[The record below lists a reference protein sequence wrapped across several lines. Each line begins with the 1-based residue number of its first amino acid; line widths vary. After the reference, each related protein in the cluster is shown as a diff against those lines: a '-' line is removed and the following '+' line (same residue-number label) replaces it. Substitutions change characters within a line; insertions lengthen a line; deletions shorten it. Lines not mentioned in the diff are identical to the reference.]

1 MGKDLNGKE
10 LGDGLSQKKDG
21 RYCARFTDRFGR
33 RPEFK
38 SRILS
43 DCKDWLEKQRALD
56 LLKQNVV
63 NEHMTLDQYFKQWLE
78 VHKYG
83 IIKDNTRAGYIV
95 HYQKH
100 ISPVLG
106 KMKVSEITRLKIKA
120 LLNEE
125 HKNGYAYETRNRT
138 RILIQDILER
148 ALEDRMVRVNEARG
162 IKLIRDDEKEPR
174 VLSVE
179 EQKEFMTAFAGTFY
193 YNLVSLMIGSGLRPG
208 EAYALEEKDCDF
220 ENRII
225 HVSKTLIYQEW
236 KHAGDDKKTF
246 HIDGPKTYTSIRDV
260 PMSDIAKEA
269 LEKQIIQKRIIASRV
284 HTGNKGMPEGMENL
298 LFTTRFNTPLESQ
311 IVLDALKKCVDD
323 INVMKDDLE
332 KMEYIH
338 AHTFRHTF
346 ATRCIEA
353 GMQPK
358 TLQKILGHAT
368 LQMTMDLYVHVTD
381 ERKHEEIQLI
391 DKSINNIMKE
401 ESNIIPFIN
410 VS

>member
-1 MGKDLNGKE
+1 MGKDLSGKE

-38 SRILS
+38 SRKLS
-43 DCKDWLEKQRALD
+43 ECRTWLEQQRALD
-56 LLKQNVV
+56 VLKKNVV
-63 NEHMTLDQYFKQWLE
+63 NEQTTLDQYFKQWLE

-83 IIKDNTRAGYIV
+83 VIKENTKAGYIV
-95 HYQKH
+95 HYKKH
-100 ISPVLG
+100 ISPILG
-106 KMKVSEITRLKIKA
+106 KTKVSEITRLKIKA

-125 HKNGYAYETRNRT
+125 HKMGYAYETRNHT
-138 RILIQDILER
+138 RILLQDMLER
-148 ALEDRMVRVNEARG
+148 ALEDRMVQVNEARG
-162 IKLIRDDEKEPR
+162 IKITRDDSKEPR

-193 YNLVSLMIGSGLRPG
+193 WNLISLILGSGLRPG

-220 ENRII
+220 EKRII
-225 HVSKTLIYQEW
+225 HVNKTLIYQEW
-236 KHAGDDKKTF
+236 EHAGDNKKTF

-260 PMSDIAKEA
+260 PMSDVAKEA
-269 LEKQIIQKRIIASRV
+269 LERQIIQKRIIASRI
-284 HTGNKGMPEGMENL
+284 HTGNKKAPEGMESL
-298 LFTTRFNTPLESQ
+298 LFTTRFDTPLESQ
-311 IVLDALKKCVDD
+311 IVLEALKKCVDD
-323 INVMKDDLE
+323 MNIMKDDIE
-332 KMEYIH
+332 RMEYVH
-338 AHTFRHTF
+338 VHTFRHTF

-381 ERKHEEIQLI
+381 ERKHEEMDLL

-401 ESNIIPFIN
+401 ESNIIPFVN